1 MKYLYLT
8 LFSFFLTY
16 NIAAQNIELL
26 FTDTCYYNKNYKVI
40 YNHYETKNYYTFLK
54 VKYYSPDNIYIFLV
68 PWNSAKFNCVFID
81 TLSVILNNSCG
92 TGCRENIV
100 CIPGRKAQVYTD
112 VFKTNYKHQLIAT
125 FYLGKL
131 CVIDY
136 LLNDTIISKQIVDP
150 DLLYKYYNNSYAFYL
165 PIQKLLLLK
174 DRVIIYINSE
184 YNLAI
189 VPEFRNKKVI
199 TLYYQ

>member
-1 MKYLYLT
+1 MKAIYLT
-8 LFSFFLTY
+8 LVFLFITGLSS
-16 NIAAQNIELL
+16 AQKIEL
-26 FTDTCYYNKNYKVI
+26 FESDTCYYNKSYYAI
-40 YNHYETKNYYTFLK
+40 YQHFLKNDETAFLK
-54 VKYYSPDNIYIFLV
+54 VKFYTPDGKFICYA
-68 PWNSAKFNCVFID
+68 PWAVGTFSCQYID
-81 TLSVILNNSCG
+81 TISAIWGITCG
-92 TGCRENIV
+92 TGCYENVV